1 MGEAGIEGASGSGLR
16 LWDGVTPLPLNKL
29 CEDRDCGIFSAA
41 LSQPVSKC
49 CGTEASTSAEGGMC
63 LKNKCGAG
71 RTAFAEQEV
80 SIQSGGGALQA
91 VTLVSLEF
99 KGKSGGSS
107 VTQRNPKH

>member
-1 MGEAGIEGASGSGLR
+1 M
-16 LWDGVTPLPLNKL
+16 TPLPLSKL
-29 CEDRDCGIFSAA
+29 CEDRDCGIFSAT

-63 LKNKCGAG
+63 LKNKCRAG
-71 RTAFAEQEV
+71 RTRTALAEQEV
-80 SIQSGGGALQA
+80 SIRSGGGALQV